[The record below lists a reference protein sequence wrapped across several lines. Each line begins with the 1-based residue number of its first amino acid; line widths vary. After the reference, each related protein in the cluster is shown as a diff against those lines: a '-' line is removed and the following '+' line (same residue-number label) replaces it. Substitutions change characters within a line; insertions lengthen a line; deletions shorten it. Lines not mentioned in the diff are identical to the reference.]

1 MTTLGL
7 FARHP
12 VPGKTKTRL
21 AKSLGNEAAAQ
32 FATAFLHDLLKRMP
46 SHADRFLLCATPEN
60 QESLDWFQT
69 HAPTDIQ
76 LLFQPDG
83 SLGDRIDWFFRS
95 AFADSGEAKTT
106 PAILIGSD
114 SPDLPSSMIS
124 KASILLQQT
133 DVVFCP
139 ATDGG
144 YTLVGMNQLHANL
157 FDNVAF
163 GSLRTLSQ
171 SIDAIQAA
179 GMTCQL
185 LDPWYDVDEVQ
196 DLSLLRS
203 RLRTDLKVRNS
214 CPQTFD
220 TLQKYWP
227 NIELCLQQQDQ
238 C

>member
-1 MTTLGL
+1 M
-7 FARHP
+7 
-12 VPGKTKTRL
+12 
-21 AKSLGNEAAAQ
+21 
-32 FATAFLHDLLKRMP
+32 
-46 SHADRFLLCATPEN
+46 
-60 QESLDWFQT
+60 
-69 HAPTDIQ
+69 
-76 LLFQPDG
+76 FQPEG

-95 AFADSGEAKTT
+95 AFADTGEAEAT

-114 SPDLPSSMIS
+114 SPDLPSTTIEQ
-124 KASILLQQT
+124 ATILIQQA
-133 DVVFCP
+133 DIVFCP

-144 YTLVGMNQLHANL
+144 YTLVGMNRLHANL

-179 GMTCQL
+179 GLTCRL

-203 RLRTDLKVRNS
+203 RLRTDLSVRNS
-214 CPQTFD
+214 CPQTFE
-220 TLQKYWP
+220 TLEKNWAD
-227 NIELCLQQQDQ
+227 IELCLQQQDE